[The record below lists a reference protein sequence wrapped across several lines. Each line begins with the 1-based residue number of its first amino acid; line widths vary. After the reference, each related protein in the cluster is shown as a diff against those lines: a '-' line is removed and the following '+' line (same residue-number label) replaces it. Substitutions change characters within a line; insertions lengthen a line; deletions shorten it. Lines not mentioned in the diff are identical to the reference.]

1 MKPWDH
7 THGYATAQGVM
18 RVSGVTLAGFD
29 GPGAC
34 GGEGVFALGNHQF
47 APDASHPHFFSEVR
61 EPLR

>member
-1 MKPWDH
+1 
-7 THGYATAQGVM
+7 M